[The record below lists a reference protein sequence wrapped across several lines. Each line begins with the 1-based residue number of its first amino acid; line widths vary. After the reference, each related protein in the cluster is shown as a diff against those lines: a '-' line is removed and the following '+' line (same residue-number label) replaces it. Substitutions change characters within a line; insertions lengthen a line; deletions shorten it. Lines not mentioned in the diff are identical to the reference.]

1 MVSRVQG
8 EDTPILLTLVPR
20 LPLDVGWEMG
30 IQGSLTSGV
39 PLGSPNT
46 LLGGITKSPKAERV

>member
-1 MVSRVQG
+1 MAHMNSLCLLAPHPSRKLWTMVSRVQG

-39 PLGSPNT
+39 
-46 LLGGITKSPKAERV
+46 